1 MMGQWRRYSG
11 FMTAIALT
19 ASVPATLV
27 AQDPIY
33 PGDPRWNEDAVNAG
47 AVTVGISAANPYNGN
62 GSLELNLGGGLSS
75 LGGMFDWVFYARTAG
90 APASSS
96 WGLLSAVESVG
107 MAWYRELL
115 GNENLVSPYDP
126 FQVQTPV
133 LRLLVRD
140 EVEGQPIFSHLVWE
154 YYYNQAGRSVGQQF
168 AYDQWFVEDMSN
180 QVFWRHL
187 ANMDDAYK
195 YTSINDGCGFGPWSS
210 AGELTQITAAGWASC
225 YSPTAVVYGIMVG
238 LGSNWPGQYR
248 GYIDHVQLSFAG
260 EENPAVFDNFEF
272 PDGPTSTVPEPA
284 TLVLLGSGLAGLLGA
299 GYLRRR
305 KVSSEQ

>member
-1 MMGQWRRYSG
+1 MIGLWQRYTG
-11 FMTAIALT
+11 FLTAVVLV
-19 ASVPATLV
+19 ASVPANLA
-27 AQDPIY
+27 AQEPIY

-47 AVTVGISAANPYNGN
+47 DVTVGISAANPYNGN
-62 GSLELNLGGGLSS
+62 GSLELTLGGGLNNPAG
-75 LGGMFDWVFYARTAG
+75 LLDWVFYARTAG
-90 APASSS
+90 APESSS

-115 GNENLVSPYDP
+115 GNENLVSAGDP
-126 FQVQTPV
+126 FHVQSPV

-140 EVEGQPIFSHLVWE
+140 EVAGQQIYSHLVWE
-154 YYYNQAGRSVGQQF
+154 SYYNTGVAQAF
-168 AYDQWFVEDMSN
+168 AYNTWLLEDMSS

-187 ANMDDAYK
+187 FSASDQDK
-195 YTSINDGCGFGPWSS
+195 YTNLDNPCGFGPWSS
-210 AGELTQITAAGWASC
+210 AGELTQTTAAGWASC

-248 GYIDHVQLSFAG
+248 GFVDHVQLGFA
-260 EENPAVFDNFEF
+260 NQNDPAVFDNFEF